1 MRYHDLTIEADG
13 LRGLLLSDGRRLVQ
27 FHVRVLDSPAG
38 EMRPEQAIAVEYIEE
53 ELAASINALAARTL
67 DSSGMLAL
75 AQTLGILLLPPPP
88 DDNSPGVRNMVIDS
102 LRQIGADDG
111 LRLRLRLPPELA
123 ALPWEYAHL
132 ERSGSDA
139 TNGFLS
145 LDPRIAIV
153 RHEPLAAADLPPY
166 SGQQLRLVAAL
177 ASPEGLPILDLTAE
191 RRAIEQACAHQA
203 GIDLAV
209 IDQATSAQV
218 EVALHGA
225 EIFHFAGH
233 GLIQAGGAI
242 ALADGRYS
250 ANQLAAAL
258 HSNGVRLALLGG
270 CETGRRDG
278 HTVWSGTAPTLVRA
292 ELPAVVAYQFTIR
305 DNAAIAFSGAF
316 YQALVGGL
324 PVERA
329 VAAGRL
335 AAYAIEPQGREWGA
349 IVLYLRASDGFL
361 FAGSSDDTI
370 RTQAA
375 KTITAALDVRAGQLA
390 DSEIIVM
397 QVGTIKADNLNL
409 KLSVNAPQLGSGNTI
424 IGIIIDEL

>member
-1 MRYHDLTIEADG
+1 
-13 LRGLLLSDGRRLVQ
+13 
-27 FHVRVLDSPAG
+27 
-38 EMRPEQAIAVEYIEE
+38 
-53 ELAASINALAARTL
+53 
-67 DSSGMLAL
+67 
-75 AQTLGILLLPPPP
+75 
-88 DDNSPGVRNMVIDS
+88 
-102 LRQIGADDG
+102 
-111 LRLRLRLPPELA
+111 LA

-139 TNGFLS
+139 THGFLS

-166 SGQQLRLVAAL
+166 AGQQLRLVAAL
-177 ASPEGLPILDLTAE
+177 ASPAGLPILDLAAE
-191 RRAIEQACAHQA
+191 RRTIEQACANQA
-203 GIDLAV
+203 GIDLAI
-209 IDQATSAQV
+209 IDQATSNQV

-233 GLIQAGGAI
+233 GLTQAGGAI

-250 ANQLAAAL
+250 ANQLATAL

-305 DNAAIAFSGAF
+305 DNAAIAFAGAF